1 MRQLFIFLLVFL
13 FIDTRAQLF
22 DNIELYPNVNQ
33 ITGKYFNGSG
43 GRGYWTLQKVDS
55 IGRIYVTE
63 NHFKNKLMS
72 RERIEYDFE
81 NNKTAIIQDYD
92 INNPGRIDTFSYK
105 YRYLQH
111 RITYQNCSIYKNDST
126 EFFLI
131 DNIGD
136 SIYVYKEISYS
147 ISPGKG
153 KINRYQ
159 RKHYLTYRNGT
170 LIKIERIE
178 EYNILNIDIQGGDN
192 SKEITL
198 FEYYPNRRLKRKTI
212 IREPQPTD
220 EPIYVGGPGGDD
232 IFYKY
237 KLDRRGRITRYY
249 EIIKGHKFKLA
260 TYRYIKK

>member
-22 DNIELYPNVNQ
+22 DNIELYPNDNQ
-33 ITGKYFNGSG
+33 IIGRYFNGSG
-43 GRGYWTLQKVDS
+43 GRGYWSLQKVDS
-55 IGRIYVTE
+55 LGRICVTE
-63 NHFKNKLMS
+63 NHYKNKLMS

-81 NNKTAIIQDYD
+81 NNKTSIIQDYD
-92 INNPGRIDTFSYK
+92 INNIGRIDTFSYK

-111 RITYQNCSIYKNDST
+111 RISYQNCSIYKNDST
-126 EFFLI
+126 EFALI

-136 SIYVYKEISYS
+136 SIYVYQEISYS
-147 ISPGKG
+147 YSNDN
-153 KINRYQ
+153 KINKYQ
-159 RKHYLTYRNGT
+159 RKHYLTYRDGS
-170 LIKIERIE
+170 LIKTERID
-178 EYNILNIDIQGGDN
+178 YIDN

-198 FEYYPNRRLKRKTI
+198 FEYYPNRRIKRKTI
-212 IREPQPTD
+212 IREPQPTV

-232 IFYKY
+232 IFYQY

-249 EIIKGHKFKLA
+249 EIIKGHKYKLA